1 MSEKVTEVGIKWK
14 IFKFKKHILI
24 YPAAFGL
31 FRKQF
36 FLSNF
41 VLHKNRTPSVFYKT
55 KRPELLCCF

>member
-1 MSEKVTEVGIKWK
+1 MSEKVTEVVIKWK

-24 YPAAFGL
+24 HPGLAFGL

-41 VLHKNRTPSVFYKT
+41 VQHKN
-55 KRPELLCCF
+55 

>member
-24 YPAAFGL
+24 HPTAFGL

-36 FLSNF
+36 FLSKF
-41 VLHKNRTPSVFYKT
+41 VSVK
-55 KRPELLCCF
+55 K

>member
-14 IFKFKKHILI
+14 IFKLKKHILI
-24 YPAAFGL
+24 HPAAFGL

-41 VLHKNRTPSVFYKT
+41 VLHKN
-55 KRPELLCCF
+55 

>member
-36 FLSNF
+36 FLSNY
-41 VLHKNRTPSVFYKT
+41 VLHKN
-55 KRPELLCCF
+55 

>member
-24 YPAAFGL
+24 HQAAFGL

-36 FLSNF
+36 FCSSSTNIL
-41 VLHKNRTPSVFYKT
+41 
-55 KRPELLCCF
+55 